1 MGDTGSLLIG
11 LLMVVQ
17 VIEFMEFNMNNS
29 LAINISSSPS
39 LALAIV
45 IIPITDTL
53 RVFTLRISKG
63 ISPFFPDKN
72 HVHHCLLRIYNR
84 HYKVT
89 LVLIVINILIISVTA
104 LLCMSGTDFIS
115 FIFVVLAMGVLF
127 ASVLPSVIIA
137 YRRKKHGKFWFRLKQ
152 GQTIL

>member
-17 VIEFMEFNMNNS
+17 VIEFMEFNMNS
-29 LAINISSSPS
+29 ALAINFSSSPS

-53 RVFTLRISKG
+53 RVFTLRIMKG
-63 ISPFFPDKN
+63 LSPFFPDKN

-89 LVLIVINILIISVTA
+89 LALILINILIITVTA
-104 LLCMSGTDFIS
+104 LLCMVLTS
-115 FIFVVLAMGVLF
+115 FVSLIFVVLAMGILF
-127 ASVLPSVIIA
+127 ASVLPSAIMA
-137 YRRKKHGKFWFRLKQ
+137 YRSKKHGKFWFRIKQ